1 MWMEGPFRATR
12 DINLLA
18 TGEND
23 AEAVRKVVETICSV
37 PCPED
42 GLRFDLESLRVSP
55 IRDAQFYGGQRARMR
70 AFLR

>member
-1 MWMEGPFRATR
+1 MEGPFRATR